1 MTSDRLTHA
10 GAIERAWG
18 AALRA
23 EMHAG
28 NGRLEQAHADAAVG
42 RTWAAI
48 AGQLPVLDVA
58 LEAAPCPAGSSCY
71 ALDEPPTELIPR
83 VEPGQGGMPLCHCNG
98 MLPHVPGSDE
108 CWQ

>member
-58 LEAAPCPAGSSCY
+58 PCPAGSSCY
-71 ALDEPPTELIPR
+71 ALDEPATELIPR
-83 VEPGQGGMPLCHCNG
+83 VEPGQGGDPGLWCWCG
-98 MLPHVPGSDE
+98 RPGYAEPHAMTDGCS
-108 CWQ
+108 